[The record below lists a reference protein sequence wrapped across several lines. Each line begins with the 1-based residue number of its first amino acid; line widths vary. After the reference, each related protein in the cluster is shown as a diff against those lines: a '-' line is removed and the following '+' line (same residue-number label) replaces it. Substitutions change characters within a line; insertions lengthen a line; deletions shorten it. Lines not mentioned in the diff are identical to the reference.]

1 MSHTLD
7 RRAFLGRTAAAGV
20 GAAVLG
26 RRAFGQGGAGG
37 KSVVVKAV
45 RDTAVRDKKPDPKV
59 VREMVHAVVMKLSGT
74 SSPEAAWKTYIKPDD
89 TVGVKINCLFGVG
102 ACTHPCV
109 TEAVV
114 EGVRL
119 AGVPPEKIIVWDRE
133 DKHMTNSGYKVGK
146 IDGVLYTGVN
156 GDWEDEPTDIHTC
169 KGRLAKILT
178 RKITAL
184 VNVPILK
191 THGLAGVTFS
201 LKNHY
206 GSFHNPR
213 EAHGGRGSRK
223 SHGGLCDPFIAEVNA
238 LPVIRKKTRLIVADA
253 LRPVANGGPQAR
265 PRYTYDEKAI
275 MAGLDPVA
283 MDTVGMKMLDAWRTK
298 KDYPSLEETGS
309 AVSIVTAAEK
319 GLGVGDMSKIEI
331 VEA

>member
-1 MSHTLD
+1 MSREFG
-7 RRAFLGRTAAAGV
+7 RREFLGRTAAAGV

-26 RRAFGQGGAGG
+26 QRALAQGGSGG
-37 KSVVVKAV
+37 KSVVVKAI
-45 RDTAVRDKKPDPKV
+45 RADAVKDKKPDPKV
-59 VREMVHAVVMKLSGT
+59 AREMVHAVVMKLSGK
-74 SSPEAAWKTYIKPDD
+74 SSPEAAWKAYIKADD

-114 EGVRL
+114 DGIRM
-119 AGVPPEKIIVWDRE
+119 AGVPAEKIIVWDRE
-133 DKHMTNSGYKVGK
+133 DKHLTNSGYKVGT

-156 GDWEDEPTDIHTC
+156 DDWEEQPTDIHTC

-178 RKITAL
+178 QKITAL

-191 THGLAGVTFS
+191 THVLAGVTCS

-213 EAHGGRGSRK
+213 DAHAGQHGRK
-223 SHGGLCDPFIAEVNA
+223 SHGGLCDPFIAELNA
-238 LPVIRKKTRLIVADA
+238 LPPIREKTRLIVADA

-265 PRYTYDEKAI
+265 PQFTYDEKAI
-275 MAGLDPVA
+275 MASLDPVA
-283 MDTVGMKMLDAWRTK
+283 LDTVGMKMLDAWRTK
-298 KDYPSLEETGS
+298 KDFSSLEETGS
-309 AVSIVTAAEK
+309 AVSITTAAEK